1 MKEKGILRLLIQ
13 VRTFLSIRIGRNQVL
28 SIRWR
33 HKIALMYK
41 DYSIKVLPTA
51 LTIETKN
58 EPISAVI
65 KPETAKPST
74 NEAVKIKSAALIKNI
89 NKPRVRIVIGS
100 VKIISSGFINTLSNP
115 KMSAAIIAGYKPDT
129 SIPGITEDASK
140 SARAVIRILM
150 IIFI

>member
-1 MKEKGILRLLIQ
+1 M
-13 VRTFLSIRIGRNQVL
+13 
-28 SIRWR
+28 
-33 HKIALMYK
+33 
-41 DYSIKVLPTA
+41 KVLPTA

-129 SIPGITEDASK
+129 SIPGIIEDASK